1 MTWANTQ
8 ITSGD
13 VTGLVKARLVDGKV
27 AFEQDTGS
35 DAAHTSL
42 VLSTVGATVQ
52 TLLGLSGATVTG
64 AEGTTEIEINDGAD
78 YRTLRI
84 DTSGLNLPGA
94 RIRAAGNEPI
104 NFV

>member
-1 MTWANTQ
+1 MITLRQTSAAATKFTIEIGGKTQTLDIAGQNFATADAFVTWANTQ
-8 ITSGD
+8 IASGE

-52 TLLGLSGATVTG
+52 TLLGLS
-64 AEGTTEIEINDGAD
+64 ERNCDG
-78 YRTLRI
+78 R
-84 DTSGLNLPGA
+84 
-94 RIRAAGNEPI
+94 
-104 NFV
+104 